1 MSVVGPRP
9 VLAEELAEHYTEEEQ
24 RLFLSAKPGLT
35 GYWQAYARNNAGYE
49 DHRRQDME
57 FYYVRNA
64 STRLDLR
71 ILWDTFSAVI
81 HKSGA
86 K

>member
-1 MSVVGPRP
+1 
-9 VLAEELAEHYTEEEQ
+9 VLAEELAENYTEEEQ

-64 STRLDLR
+64 SWMLDIKILFATVATVLR
-71 ILWDTFSAVI
+71 
-81 HKSGA
+81 KNGA
-86 K
+86 Q